1 MLKVLKKITK
11 KFENFLKYKEI
22 FIQNGYE
29 LFNDKDKYFLK
40 GNNIN
45 FTSFSNNI
53 CFTAKSVLLNKEYDF
68 SIKEPFIMIDIGF
81 NIGITSLNFAQNENI
96 KKIYGFEPF
105 VPTYKNA
112 VENLDLNPLLSKK
125 IQLYNYGLGKDEKV
139 INVSYEKNKIGS
151 MSTVVDRFKNT
162 SKNIEKVV
170 IKSAAEELTKILEK
184 HPEKI
189 FLKIDCEGAEH
200 EIIPSLYE
208 SEILKKIDVLIMEW
222 HFMSPEKILHI
233 LNKNGFFTFCN
244 HEIPNQVGIIRAVK
258 INNAS

>member
-1 MLKVLKKITK
+1 MLKNFFRLIKIKKNFKKYDYNLIYKFKTYFIENKNLKIK
-11 KFENFLKYKEI
+11 
-22 FIQNGYE
+22 
-29 LFNDKDKYFLK
+29 
-40 GNNIN
+40 
-45 FTSFSNNI
+45 SFSNNI

-184 HPEKI
+184 HSEKI

-200 EIIPSLYE
+200 EIIPSLDE
-208 SEILKKIDVLIMEW
+208 FGILKKIDVLIMEW
-222 HFMSPEKILHI
+222 HFISPEKILHI

-244 HEIPNQVGIIRAVK
+244 HEIPNQVGMIRAIK